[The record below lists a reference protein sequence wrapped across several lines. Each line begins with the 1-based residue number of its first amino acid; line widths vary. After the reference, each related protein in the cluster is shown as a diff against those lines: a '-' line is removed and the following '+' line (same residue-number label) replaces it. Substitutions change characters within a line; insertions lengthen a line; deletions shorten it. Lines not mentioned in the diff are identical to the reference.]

1 MLNAMMLNRLNS
13 DNTLLGIL
21 STVVGFIFFSY
32 LTTKIKFMSFDI
44 TSTNWK
50 QMADLNYII
59 KQFSKKNK
67 VEYEGKLTSRMD
79 RYDNRVY
86 QSTCFSNNFSALWK
100 YIIDSANSNPTI
112 YSIKE
117 CNISMKTDE
126 EKDNIYVV
134 NQMTEFLIDAEKEIY
149 AFAYNYRESN
159 EEEDGTGKKTPHN
172 SANKTDRIIIELY
185 SCRSNVAQIKSFV
198 DDLTEKYLASIE
210 AERDCK
216 QFVYSLVK
224 LEFDDFSY
232 ERWKEMPFESTRS
245 FNNLFFD
252 NRESVLKKVDYFLH
266 NKTWYFEKGIPY
278 SLGIGLH
285 GPPGTG
291 KTSFIKAL
299 ANYTK
304 RHIVTISLK
313 MIKTKKQLDSVFFE
327 NRYSSSNKCNSV
339 GFDKKIVVFED
350 IDCIGDIIL
359 ERKNQQKS
367 TNVVNTTNATNLQ
380 GLIKTENDSVKVS
393 DVLQTIC
400 DINGS
405 MNSPINNAEQP
416 ITLDDILNL
425 WDGIRETP
433 GRMLIITSNHYEKLD
448 TALTR
453 PGRIDITHK
462 LDNASR
468 KTISEIYYHLFE
480 KNINASALEKI
491 NEYFY
496 SPAELINIYVTYKDE
511 QKFIERL
518 LENKKLKNTL

>member
-1 MLNAMMLNRLNS
+1 MDPTFMLNAMMLNRLNS

-32 LTTKIKFMSFDI
+32 LTNKIKFMSFDI
-44 TSTNWK
+44 ASTNWK
-50 QMADLNYII
+50 QMADWNYII

-67 VEYEGKLTSRMD
+67 VEYEGKLTSRVD

-100 YIIDSANSNPTI
+100 HIIKNTNANPTI
-112 YSIKE
+112 HAIKE
-117 CNISMKTDE
+117 CNIATKEISSTVENDI
-126 EKDNIYVV
+126 IYVV
-134 NQMTEFLIDAEKEIY
+134 NQSSEFLIDAEKEIY

-159 EEEDGTGKKTPHN
+159 EDDESKKSTN
-172 SANKTDRIIIELY
+172 SNNANKTDRIIIELY
-185 SCRSNVAQIKSFV
+185 SCKSNVACIKQFV

-232 ERWKEMPFESTRS
+232 ERWKEMPFESTRT

-266 NKTWYFEKGIPY
+266 NKAWYFEKGIPY
-278 SLGIGLH
+278 SLGFGIH

-327 NRYSSSNKCNSV
+327 NRYSINNKCNSV
-339 GFDKKIVVFED
+339 GFDKKIIVFED
-350 IDCIGDIIL
+350 IDCIGDIVKDRAKKVQQPNMIPFSIPDDK
-359 ERKNQQKS
+359 EIKNGFVKIDTIS
-367 TNVVNTTNATNLQ
+367 T
-380 GLIKTENDSVKVS
+380 K
-393 DVLQTIC
+393 
-400 DINGS
+400 
-405 MNSPINNAEQP
+405 PIEDP
-416 ITLDDILNL
+416 VTLDDILNL
-425 WDGIRETP
+425 WDGICETP
-433 GRMLIITSNHYEKLD
+433 GRIMVLTSNHYDELD
-448 TALTR
+448 PAIKR
-453 PGRIDITHK
+453 PGRVDITLEMQK
-462 LDNASR
+462 ASR
-468 KTISEIYYHLFE
+468 QIIAEMHKHLF
-480 KNINASALEKI
+480 KQVICDDVLARIPDL
-491 NEYFY
+491 FY
-496 SPAELINIYVTYKDE
+496 SPAEIINVYMNEPHDSA
-511 QKFIERL
+511 QFCERL
-518 LENKKLKNTL
+518 IREKNI

>member
-1 MLNAMMLNRLNS
+1 MDPTFMLNAMMLNRLNS

-172 SANKTDRIIIELY
+172 SANKTDRIIIELH
-185 SCRSNVAQIKSFV
+185 SCKSNVACIKQFV

-266 NKTWYFEKGIPY
+266 NKAWYFEKGIPY

-350 IDCIGDIIL
+350 IDCIGDIVKD
-359 ERKNQQKS
+359 RAKKVQQPNMIPFSISDDKVVKIDAIS
-367 TNVVNTTNATNLQ
+367 T
-380 GLIKTENDSVKVS
+380 K
-393 DVLQTIC
+393 
-400 DINGS
+400 
-405 MNSPINNAEQP
+405 PIEDP
-416 ITLDDILNL
+416 VTLDDILNL
-425 WDGIRETP
+425 WDGICETP
-433 GRMLIITSNHYEKLD
+433 GRIMVLTSNHYDELD
-448 TALTR
+448 PAIKR
-453 PGRIDITHK
+453 PGRVDITLEMQK
-462 LDNASR
+462 ASR
-468 KTISEIYYHLFE
+468 QIIAEMHKHLF
-480 KNINASALEKI
+480 KQVICDDVLARIPDL
-491 NEYFY
+491 FY
-496 SPAELINIYVTYKDE
+496 SPAEIINVYMNEPNDSAR
-511 QKFIERL
+511 FCERL
-518 LENKKLKNTL
+518 IQEKNI

>member
-1 MLNAMMLNRLNS
+1 MDPTFMLNAMMLNRLNS

-100 YIIDSANSNPTI
+100 YIIKNTNANPTI
-112 YSIKE
+112 HAIKE

-185 SCRSNVAQIKSFV
+185 SCKSNVACIKKFV

-210 AERDCK
+210 AQRDCK

-266 NKTWYFEKGIPY
+266 NKAWYFEKGIPY

-350 IDCIGDIIL
+350 IDCIGDIVKD
-359 ERKNQQKS
+359 RAKKVQQPNMIPFSISDDKVVKIDALS
-367 TNVVNTTNATNLQ
+367 T
-380 GLIKTENDSVKVS
+380 K
-393 DVLQTIC
+393 
-400 DINGS
+400 
-405 MNSPINNAEQP
+405 PIEDP
-416 ITLDDILNL
+416 VTLDDILNL
-425 WDGIRETP
+425 WDGICETP
-433 GRMLIITSNHYEKLD
+433 GRIMVLTSNHYDELD
-448 TALTR
+448 PAIKR
-453 PGRIDITHK
+453 PGRIDIT
-462 LDNASR
+462 LEMQNASR
-468 KTISEIYYHLFE
+468 QVIAEMHKHLF
-480 KNINASALEKI
+480 KQVICDDVLVRI
-491 NEYFY
+491 PDRVY
-496 SPAELINIYVTYKDE
+496 SPAEIINVYMNEPNDSA
-511 QKFIERL
+511 QFCERL
-518 LENKKLKNTL
+518 IKEKNV

>member
-1 MLNAMMLNRLNS
+1 MDPTFMLNAMMLNRLNS

-100 YIIDSANSNPTI
+100 YIIKNTNANPTI
-112 YSIKE
+112 HAIKE

-185 SCRSNVAQIKSFV
+185 SCKSNVACIKQFV

-210 AERDCK
+210 AQRDCK

-266 NKTWYFEKGIPY
+266 NKAWYFEKGIPY

-350 IDCIGDIIL
+350 IDCIGDIVKD
-359 ERKNQQKS
+359 RAKKVQQPNMIPFSISDDKVVKIDALS
-367 TNVVNTTNATNLQ
+367 T
-380 GLIKTENDSVKVS
+380 K
-393 DVLQTIC
+393 
-400 DINGS
+400 
-405 MNSPINNAEQP
+405 PIEDP
-416 ITLDDILNL
+416 VTLDDILNL
-425 WDGIRETP
+425 WDGICETP
-433 GRMLIITSNHYEKLD
+433 GRIMVLTSNHYDELD
-448 TALTR
+448 PAIKR
-453 PGRIDITHK
+453 PGRIDIT
-462 LDNASR
+462 LEMQNASR
-468 KTISEIYYHLFE
+468 QVIAEMHKHLF
-480 KNINASALEKI
+480 KQVICDDVLVRI
-491 NEYFY
+491 PDRVY
-496 SPAELINIYVTYKDE
+496 SPAEIINVYMNEPNDSA
-511 QKFIERL
+511 QFCERL
-518 LENKKLKNTL
+518 IKEKNV

>member
-1 MLNAMMLNRLNS
+1 MDPTFMLNAMMLNRLNS

-32 LTTKIKFMSFDI
+32 LTNKIKFMSFDI
-44 TSTNWK
+44 ASTNWK
-50 QMADLNYII
+50 QMADFNYII

-79 RYDNRVY
+79 RFENRVY

-185 SCRSNVAQIKSFV
+185 SCRSNVAQIKQFV

-266 NKTWYFEKGIPY
+266 NKAWYFEKGIPY

-327 NRYSSSNKCNSV
+327 NRYSSSNKCNSM

-350 IDCIGDIIL
+350 IDCIGDIVKD
-359 ERKNQQKS
+359 RAKKVQQPNMIPFSISDDKVVKIDAIS
-367 TNVVNTTNATNLQ
+367 T
-380 GLIKTENDSVKVS
+380 K
-393 DVLQTIC
+393 
-400 DINGS
+400 
-405 MNSPINNAEQP
+405 PIEDP
-416 ITLDDILNL
+416 VTLDDILNL
-425 WDGIRETP
+425 WDGICETP
-433 GRMLIITSNHYEKLD
+433 GRIMVLTSNHYDELD
-448 TALTR
+448 PAIKR
-453 PGRIDITHK
+453 PGRIDITLEMQK
-462 LDNASR
+462 ASR
-468 KTISEIYYHLFE
+468 QIIAEMHKHLF
-480 KNINASALEKI
+480 KQVICDDVLARIPDL
-491 NEYFY
+491 FY
-496 SPAELINIYVTYKDE
+496 SPAEIINVYMNEPNDSV
-511 QKFIERL
+511 QFCERL
-518 LENKKLKNTL
+518 IQEKNI

>member
-1 MLNAMMLNRLNS
+1 MDPTFMLNAMMLNRLNS

-32 LTTKIKFMSFDI
+32 LTNKIKFMSFDI
-44 TSTNWK
+44 ASTNWK
-50 QMADLNYII
+50 QMADWNYII
-59 KQFSKKNK
+59 KHFSKKNK

-79 RYDNRVY
+79 RFENRVY

-198 DDLTEKYLASIE
+198 DDLTAKYLASIE
-210 AERDCK
+210 AKRECK

-232 ERWKEMPFESTRS
+232 ERWKESPFESTRT
-245 FNNLFFD
+245 FQNLFFD

-266 NKTWYFEKGIPY
+266 NKAWYFEKGIPY

-350 IDCIGDIIL
+350 IDCIGDIVKD
-359 ERKNQQKS
+359 RAKKVQQPNMIPFSISDDKVVKIDAIS
-367 TNVVNTTNATNLQ
+367 T
-380 GLIKTENDSVKVS
+380 K
-393 DVLQTIC
+393 
-400 DINGS
+400 
-405 MNSPINNAEQP
+405 PIEDP
-416 ITLDDILNL
+416 VTLDDILNL
-425 WDGIRETP
+425 WDGICETP
-433 GRMLIITSNHYEKLD
+433 GRIMVLTSNHYDELD
-448 TALTR
+448 PAIKR
-453 PGRIDITHK
+453 PGRVDITLEMQK
-462 LDNASR
+462 ASR
-468 KTISEIYYHLFE
+468 QIIAEMHKHLF
-480 KNINASALEKI
+480 KQVICDDVLARIPDL
-491 NEYFY
+491 FY
-496 SPAELINIYVTYKDE
+496 SPAEIINVYMNEPNDSV
-511 QKFIERL
+511 QFCERL
-518 LENKKLKNTL
+518 IQEKNI